1 MKVSQR
7 VDVIT
12 NLVGFQACWVAC
24 VAYGQPWAAIV
35 VAGLLIWHCF
45 IADSKEWP
53 LVVLFSLLGIGLDNL
68 SYLLGYISFP
78 DHDSLFI
85 PTWLMLLWLAFATT
99 LRHSLATLMRY
110 PRVIVP
116 LALVAAPWSYFMG
129 HHLGSI
135 DITGTGYLVIAFGWA
150 ILLGI
155 FSWCFFKPRM
165 ASSATDTDS
174 SSAKQSRS

>member
-53 LVVLFSLLGIGLDNL
+53 LVVLFSLQGIGLDNL
-68 SYLLGYISFP
+68 SYLRRYI
-78 DHDSLFI
+78 
-85 PTWLMLLWLAFATT
+85 
-99 LRHSLATLMRY
+99 
-110 PRVIVP
+110 
-116 LALVAAPWSYFMG
+116 
-129 HHLGSI
+129 
-135 DITGTGYLVIAFGWA
+135 
-150 ILLGI
+150 
-155 FSWCFFKPRM
+155 
-165 ASSATDTDS
+165 
-174 SSAKQSRS
+174 

>member
-110 PRVIVP
+110 PRVI
-116 LALVAAPWSYFMG
+116 
-129 HHLGSI
+129 
-135 DITGTGYLVIAFGWA
+135 TGTGYLVIAFGWA

-174 SSAKQSRS
+174 SSIKQSRS

>member
-1 MKVSQR
+1 MKISQR

-12 NLVGFQACWVAC
+12 NLVGFQACWIAC

-35 VAGLLIWHCF
+35 VAGLLIWHSF

-53 LVVLFSLLGIGLDNL
+53 LVMLFSLLGIGLDNL
-68 SYLLGYISFP
+68 SYWLGYISFP

-135 DITGTGYLVIAFGWA
+135 DITGNGYLVIAFGWA
-150 ILLGI
+150 TLLGI
-155 FSWCFFKPRM
+155 FSWCFFTSK
-165 ASSATDTDS
+165 ATVNQTNANS
-174 SSAKQSRS
+174 NNIKSLRE